1 MGENKHLKSDSII
14 ESIMYRTCLSKEVC
28 IELMYQKKK
37 KKNLCIN
44 TQFVE
49 YVKVHPH
56 ISSGASFAR
65 HSNQKLA
72 SKEVI
77 NVLSHAR
84 AHP

>member
-1 MGENKHLKSDSII
+1 
-14 ESIMYRTCLSKEVC
+14 MYRTCLSKKVC
-28 IELMYQKKK
+28 IELMYQKK

-56 ISSGASFAR
+56 IFSGASFAR
-65 HSNQKLA
+65 HSNQILA

-77 NVLSHAR
+77 NVLSHTR